1 MRVALATDPGTPGW
15 PNEDF
20 AAVAP
25 ERRGPARRLH
35 HHPRRGRHRMRPRGG
50 LVRADPGHRL
60 PGGDHRRSGAVPLA
74 DALAGAIGEVRSY
87 HESTCDLANPATP
100 AATVTAVRAGQ
111 AGFEM
116 LALSD
121 SSIVADY
128 GEDRDPVVLTDPHRA
143 ASTNPGAAWQART
156 TVVPQDG
163 LHGIALL
170 SDGATRITE
179 VYRLIG
185 WPDLVAVIRD
195 EGPAGLIRQV
205 RAAEDS
211 DPDGARWP
219 RFKARDDATAIYW
232 SRPGGR
238 DQVSRDAHDC
248 GAHSGG
254 GAAVPGVPPG
264 VRDQDAGNRG
274 TLRGCHWPPGCPGK
288 QVGAELR

>member
-25 ERRGPARRLH
+25 GAAVLLD
-35 HHPRRGRHRMRPRGG
+35 GCTTTPRGADTG
-50 LVRADPGHRL
+50 CVHGVAWYARTLGTAFLGAITADP
-60 PGGDHRRSGAVPLA
+60 PMPLA
-74 DALAGAIGEVRSY
+74 DALAGAIGEVRSH
-87 HESTCDLANPATP
+87 HESTCDLANPSTP
-100 AATVTAVRAGQ
+100 AATVTAVRAGR

-143 ASTNPGAAWQART
+143 ASTDPDAARQART
-156 TVVPQDG
+156 TVVPPDG
-163 LHGIALL
+163 LCGIALL

-195 EGPAGLIRQV
+195 EGPAGLIRRV

-219 RFKARDDATAIYW
+219 RSKARDDATAVYW
-232 SRPGGR
+232 PQPGDLIR
-238 DQVSRDAHDC
+238 
-248 GAHSGG
+248 
-254 GAAVPGVPPG
+254 
-264 VRDQDAGNRG
+264 
-274 TLRGCHWPPGCPGK
+274 
-288 QVGAELR
+288 